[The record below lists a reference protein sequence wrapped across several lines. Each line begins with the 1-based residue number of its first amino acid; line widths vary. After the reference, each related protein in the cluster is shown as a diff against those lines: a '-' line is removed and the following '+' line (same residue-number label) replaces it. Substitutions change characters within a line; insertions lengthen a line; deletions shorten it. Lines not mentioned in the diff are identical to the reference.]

1 MKNFILSF
9 FLLASSAVCMAQIN
23 LREGIVITLQ
33 GDTLHGS
40 IDYRTD
46 QLNAE
51 QCLFFPDRKNE
62 SVTYKPGD
70 IAGYRFLDNGR
81 YYVSRVVE
89 IEENKQK
96 NVFLEYVVRGN
107 LSLYYLDHPAI
118 VDKLYFLEDET
129 GKMVKFRYLG
139 MDQKHSLRNKNLTD
153 AFMMTRKSEKAQQI
167 LWRKEPNRIN
177 TTKAVLTY
185 NKEVC
190 PDGQCE
196 VMEYKK
202 KRKPSEDNMFKFG
215 FKAGYA
221 TYNMKVGRDYVVDK
235 YNAGAHFADFKLPY
249 LSVGCVYYIS
259 RLAKNF
265 FGEAFLAYY
274 HFSGTYIYD
283 DGYTKPNTIFKYK
296 ETDLTGKIGFGYHWK
311 NINYVQ
317 PRVRGGAALSFLWG
331 DCVKENMS
339 FCDNIKCTLHPGY
352 YAGAGVLFPI
362 GKHAIT
368 LDVDY
373 NLSDY
378 YKSNIKRTIFAI
390 GYQF

>member
-1 MKNFILSF
+1 MRHLLLSF
-9 FLLASSAVCMAQIN
+9 FLLALSTVGMGQIN

-33 GDTLHGS
+33 GDTLHGD

-46 QLNAE
+46 QMNSE
-51 QCLFFPDRKNE
+51 QCLFFPDGKSE

-70 IAGYRFLDNGR
+70 IFGYRFLDNGR
-81 YYVSRVVE
+81 YYVSRNVE
-89 IEENKQK
+89 IEKDKFK

-107 LSLYYLDHPAI
+107 LSLYYLDHRDI
-118 VDKLYFLEDET
+118 IDKLYFLEDET

-139 MDQKHSLRNKNLTD
+139 MDELHSVRNKNLTD

-167 LWRKEPNRIN
+167 LWRKDPNRIN

-215 FKAGYA
+215 FKAGY
-221 TYNMKVGRDYVVDK
+221 TIYNKKVG
-235 YNAGAHFADFKLPY
+235 YNFNRNLFNPGSHVTNLKLPY
-249 LSVGCVYYIS
+249 LSVGCVYYMS
-259 RLAKNF
+259 RLANNI
-265 FGEAFLAYY
+265 FGEAFIDYY
-274 HFSGTYIYD
+274 HFSGTYTYD
-283 DGYTKPNTIFKYK
+283 DGVTKPNTIYKYK
-296 ETDLTGKIGFGYHWK
+296 GNDFTGKIGFGYHWK

-317 PRVRGGAALSFLWG
+317 PRVRGGALLSFMWEN
-331 DCVKENMS
+331 CIKENIS
-339 FCDNIKCTLHPGY
+339 YGDIGNSKLHPGY

-368 LDVDY
+368 LDIDY
-373 NLSDY
+373 NITDY
-378 YKSNIKRTIFAI
+378 YKSSIKRTIFAV